1 MFKKHKTGMVTSE
14 QMLEDADRIGRAII
28 DAAVVDMGNRTR
40 VIPEALSQGIA
51 AALLSVCKYHR
62 INVVP
67 VLEEAMRLVR
77 EEWEKPDVEAN

>member
-1 MFKKHKTGMVTSE
+1 MFKKHKTGVVTSE
-14 QMLEDADRIGRAII
+14 QMLEDAERIGHAII

-51 AALLSVCKYHR
+51 AALLSVCKYHG
-62 INVVP
+62 INAVP
-67 VLEEAMRLVR
+67 VLEEAMKMVR

>member
-1 MFKKHKTGMVTSE
+1 MFKKHKTAVVTSK
-14 QMLEDADRIGRAII
+14 QMLEDAERIGHAIV
-28 DAAVVDMGNRTR
+28 DAAVVDLGDKTR

-51 AALLSVCKYHR
+51 AALLSVCRHHG

-67 VLEEAMRLVR
+67 VLEEAMKLVR